1 MSIDALLQWF
11 IDTFTTENISKWFVD
26 NFSFTT
32 EQVRQWFIYDPN
44 HPLLF
49 NSSLFLGLFLVFYL
63 VYIITKKHAH
73 FRTVYVTLFSLF
85 FYYKAGGNFFVLLII
100 SSLLNYFFAGQIYR
114 RQNASLRKFFLAV
127 SMVADLGILAYFKY
141 TNFLI
146 DSLNTLLQSNFAL
159 QDIILPI
166 GISFYTFQTM
176 SYTIDVYRREIEPAK
191 SFLDFTFF
199 VCFFPQ
205 LVAGPIVRAKDF
217 IPQIYKKISLT
228 KEETSFALFLIIGGL
243 IKKAVISDYISLNF
257 VDRVFDAPNSYTA
270 FENLMAVYG
279 YSLQIYCDFSGYS
292 DMAIG
297 LALLMGFTLPIN
309 FRTPYQSKNITEFW
323 RRWHI
328 SLSTWLKDY
337 LYFSVGGNRKGT
349 FWGYFFPTVFFA
361 FTLLWAFHMQE
372 KTMLPLY
379 ITLGAIVVFVLAI
392 LISKN
397 RQKSVRSHFNQMTTM
412 LLGGLWHG
420 ANLRFIIWGALHG
433 LALAVHKTFTEFF
446 PNKNSEKRT
455 FFKGIANIIFVVIT
469 FHFVAF
475 CWIFFRAKDFDIA
488 LSVIYNIQSI
498 TYDLHQ
504 FQVIAKG
511 YQNVF
516 LLMAIG
522 FVWHFF
528 PTSLNEWLKK
538 VFGAMPIL
546 FKAIILALTFWVVY
560 ATASSG
566 AQPFIYFQF

>member
-1 MSIDALLQWF
+1 MNTAALAQWF
-11 IDTFTTENISKWFVD
+11 TD

-32 EQVRQWFIYDPN
+32 EQVKQWFTYNPN

-63 VYIITKKHAH
+63 VYIITKKHVH

-85 FYYKAGGNFFVLLII
+85 FYYKAGGNYFVLLIL
-100 SSLLNYFFAGQIYR
+100 SSVLDYFFAGQIYKA
-114 RQNASLRKFFLAV
+114 QKPAARKFFLAV
-127 SMVADLGILAYFKY
+127 SMITNLGILFYFKY

-146 DSLNTLLQSNFAL
+146 DSFNAIFQSNFAL
-159 QDIILPI
+159 MDIILPV

-191 SFLDFTFF
+191 SFLDFAFF

-217 IPQIYKKISLT
+217 IPQIYKKLTLT
-228 KEETSFALFLIIGGL
+228 KEETSLALFLIIGGL
-243 IKKAVISDYISLNF
+243 LKKAVISDYISLNF
-257 VDRVFDAPNSYTA
+257 VDRVFEAPNSYTP

-337 LYFSVGGNRKGT
+337 LYFSVGGNRRGT
-349 FWGYFFPTVFFA
+349 FWGYFFPTLFFGA
-361 FTLLWAFHMQE
+361 TLFWAVKMYN
-372 KTMLPLY
+372 TTPIPLY
-379 ITLGAIVVFVLAI
+379 IVAGAIIVFVLAI
-392 LISKN
+392 VVAKD
-397 RQKSVRSHFNQMTTM
+397 RKKSVRSHFNQMTTM

-433 LALAVHKTFTEFF
+433 LALAVHKTFMDFF
-446 PNKNSEKRT
+446 PAKKEDEKKG
-455 FFKGIANIIFVVIT
+455 FFSSTANVIFVIIT

-488 LSVIYNIQSI
+488 LTVMNNIAE
-498 TYDLHQ
+498 LQ
-504 FQVIAKG
+504 FDWHKWQTIIEG
-511 YQNVF
+511 YRNVF

-528 PTSLNEWLKK
+528 PQNMNDQLKNF
-538 VFGAMPIL
+538 FGSMPIL
-546 FKAIILALTFWVVY
+546 FKAVIVALTFWVVY

>member
-1 MSIDALLQWF
+1 MNITNLQNWF
-11 IDTFTTENISKWFVD
+11 FEHLNFTS
-26 NFSFTT
+26 
-32 EQVRQWFIYDPN
+32 EQVKSWFIYDPN
-44 HPLLF
+44 NPLLF
-49 NSSLFLGLFLVFYL
+49 NSGLFLGMFLIFYL
-63 VYIITKKHAH
+63 VYIITKKHSH
-73 FRTVYVTLFSLF
+73 FRTTYVILFSLF
-85 FYYKAGGNFFVLLII
+85 FYYKAGGNYFILLLI
-100 SSLLNYFFAGQIYR
+100 SSVLDYFFAGQIYKSENN
-114 RQNASLRKFFLAV
+114 QKRKLFLII
-127 SMVADLGILAYFKY
+127 SMVVNLGLLGYFKY

-146 DSLNTLLQSNFAL
+146 DSFNNLFEGSLAF

-217 IPQIYKKISLT
+217 IPQIYRKIELT
-228 KEETSFALFLIIGGL
+228 KQETSLALFLIIGGL
-243 IKKAVISDYISLNF
+243 LKKAVISDYISLNF
-257 VDRVFDAPNSYTA
+257 VDRVFESPNNYTS

-297 LALLMGFTLPIN
+297 LALLMGFTLPTN
-309 FRTPYQSKNITEFW
+309 FRTPYQSQNITEFW

-337 LYFSVGGNRKGT
+337 LYISVGGNRKGT
-349 FWGYFFPTVFFA
+349 FWGYFFPILFFA
-361 FTLLWAFHMQE
+361 STLIWGFSQLEHS
-372 KTMLPLY
+372 KIPLV
-379 ITLGAIVVFVLAI
+379 IAGGSFLVFLLTL

-397 RQKSVRSHFNQMTTM
+397 KKKTMYSNFNQMTTM

-420 ANLRFIIWGALHG
+420 ASLRFIVWGALHG
-433 LALAVHKTFTEFF
+433 LALAIHKTFAEFF
-446 PNKNSEKRT
+446 PNKNSNDKKGFSWFSKILFT
-455 FFKGIANIIFVVIT
+455 FVT

-475 CWIFFRAKDFDIA
+475 CWIFFRSKDFGIA
-488 LSVIYNIQSI
+488 MDVINNIGNLSFEWQQW
-498 TYDLHQ
+498 L
-504 FQVIAKG
+504 VIAEG
-511 YQNVF
+511 YRNVF
-516 LLMAIG
+516 LLLLIG

-528 PTSLNEWLKK
+528 PQSLNERLKNFFGK
-538 VFGAMPIL
+538 LPLLIKALVVAFVFWI
-546 FKAIILALTFWVVY
+546 VY

>member
-1 MSIDALLQWF
+1 MNTAALAQWF
-11 IDTFTTENISKWFVD
+11 TD

-32 EQVRQWFIYDPN
+32 EQVKQWFTYNPN

-63 VYIITKKHAH
+63 VYIITKKHVH

-85 FYYKAGGNFFVLLII
+85 FYYKAGGNYFVLLIL
-100 SSLLNYFFAGQIYR
+100 SSVLDYFFAGQIYKA
-114 RQNASLRKFFLAV
+114 QKPAARKFFLAV
-127 SMVADLGILAYFKY
+127 SMITNLGILFYFKY

-146 DSLNTLLQSNFAL
+146 DSFNAIFQSNFAL
-159 QDIILPI
+159 MDIILPV

-191 SFLDFTFF
+191 SFLDFAFF

-217 IPQIYKKISLT
+217 IPQIYKKLTLT
-228 KEETSFALFLIIGGL
+228 KEETSLALFLIIGGL
-243 IKKAVISDYISLNF
+243 LKKAVISDYISLNF
-257 VDRVFDAPNSYTA
+257 VDRVFEAPNSYTP

-337 LYFSVGGNRKGT
+337 LYFSVGGNRRGT
-349 FWGYFFPTVFFA
+349 FWGYFFPTLFFGA
-361 FTLLWAFHMQE
+361 TLFWAVKMYD
-372 KTMLPLY
+372 TTPIPLY
-379 ITLGAIVVFVLAI
+379 IVAGAIIVFVLAI
-392 LISKN
+392 VVAKDTK
-397 RQKSVRSHFNQMTTM
+397 KSVRSHFNQMTTM

-433 LALAVHKTFTEFF
+433 LALAVHKTFMDFF
-446 PNKNSEKRT
+446 PAKKEDEKKG
-455 FFKGIANIIFVVIT
+455 FFSSTANVIFVIIT

-488 LSVIYNIQSI
+488 LTVMNNIAE
-498 TYDLHQ
+498 LQ
-504 FQVIAKG
+504 FDWHKWQTIIEG
-511 YQNVF
+511 YRNVF

-528 PTSLNEWLKK
+528 PQNMNDQLKNF
-538 VFGAMPIL
+538 FGSMPIL
-546 FKAIILALTFWVVY
+546 FKAVIVALTFWVVY

>member
-1 MSIDALLQWF
+1 MNTAALAQWF
-11 IDTFTTENISKWFVD
+11 TD

-32 EQVRQWFIYDPN
+32 EQVKQWFTYNPN

-63 VYIITKKHAH
+63 VYIFTKKHVH

-85 FYYKAGGNFFVLLII
+85 FYYKAGGNYFVLLIL
-100 SSLLNYFFAGQIYR
+100 SSVLDYFFAGQIYKA
-114 RQNASLRKFFLAV
+114 QKPAARKFFLAV
-127 SMVADLGILAYFKY
+127 SMITNLGILFYFKY

-146 DSLNTLLQSNFAL
+146 DSFNAIFQSNFAL
-159 QDIILPI
+159 MDIILPV

-191 SFLDFTFF
+191 SFLDFAFF

-217 IPQIYKKISLT
+217 IPQIYKKLTLT
-228 KEETSFALFLIIGGL
+228 KEETSLALFLIIGGL
-243 IKKAVISDYISLNF
+243 LKKAVISDYISLNF
-257 VDRVFDAPNSYTA
+257 VDRVFEAPNSYTS

-337 LYFSVGGNRKGT
+337 LYFSVGGNRRGT
-349 FWGYFFPTVFFA
+349 FWGYFFPTLFFGA
-361 FTLLWAFHMQE
+361 TLFWAVKMYN
-372 KTMLPLY
+372 TTPIPLY
-379 ITLGAIVVFVLAI
+379 IVAGAIIVFVLAI
-392 LISKN
+392 LVAKD
-397 RQKSVRSHFNQMTTM
+397 RKKSVRSHFNQMTTM

-433 LALAVHKTFTEFF
+433 LALAVHKTFMDFF
-446 PNKNSEKRT
+446 PAKKEDEKKG
-455 FFKGIANIIFVVIT
+455 FFSSTANVIFVIIT

-488 LSVIYNIQSI
+488 LTVMNNIAE
-498 TYDLHQ
+498 LQ
-504 FQVIAKG
+504 FDWHKWQTIIEG
-511 YQNVF
+511 YRNVF

-528 PTSLNEWLKK
+528 PQNMNDQLKNF
-538 VFGAMPIL
+538 FGSMPIL
-546 FKAIILALTFWVVY
+546 FKAVIVALTFWVVY

>member
-1 MSIDALLQWF
+1 MSATDLQNWLSEN
-11 IDTFTTENISKWFVD
+11 ITFTS
-26 NFSFTT
+26 
-32 EQVRQWFIYDPN
+32 EQVKGWFTYDSSN
-44 HPLLF
+44 PLLF
-49 NSSLFLGLFLVFYL
+49 SSGLFLGMFLVFYL
-63 VYIITKKHAH
+63 VYILTKKHAH

-85 FYYKAGGNFFVLLII
+85 FYYKAGGHFFVLLII
-100 SSLLNYFFAGQIYR
+100 SSIIDYYFAGKIHKS
-114 RQNASLRKFFLAV
+114 QNPKTRKLFLAA
-127 SMVADLGILAYFKY
+127 SMATNLGFLGYFKY

-146 DSLNTLLQSNFAL
+146 DSFNTLFQGSLAL
-159 QDIILPI
+159 QDIVLPI

-217 IPQIYKKISLT
+217 IPQIYKKIELN
-228 KEETSFALFLIIGGL
+228 KQETSLALFLIIGGL
-243 IKKAVISDYISLNF
+243 LKKAVISDYISLNF
-257 VDRVFDAPNSYTA
+257 VDRVFDAPNNYTA

-297 LALLMGFTLPIN
+297 LALLMGFHLPTN
-309 FRTPYQSKNITEFW
+309 FRTPYQSQNITEFW

-337 LYFSVGGNRKGT
+337 LYISVGGNRKGS
-349 FWGYFFPTVFFA
+349 FWGYFFPTIFFA
-361 FTLLWAFHMQE
+361 SILLWGYWQIETTKIPIIIAGSSVF
-372 KTMLPLY
+372 
-379 ITLGAIVVFVLAI
+379 VFVLSL
-392 LISKN
+392 LIGKN
-397 RQKSVRSHFNQMTTM
+397 RKKTLHSNFNQMTTM

-420 ANLRFIIWGALHG
+420 ANLRFIVWGALHG
-433 LALAVHKTFTEFF
+433 MALAVHKTFLEFF
-446 PNKNSEKRT
+446 PDKKNHTATPVLKP
-455 FFKGIANIIFVVIT
+455 FFVLIT

-488 LSVIYNIQSI
+488 LDMIHNIKNI
-498 TYDLHQ
+498 TFDWHQ
-504 FQVIAKG
+504 WTVIAQG

-516 LLMAIG
+516 LLMLIG

-528 PTSLNEWLKK
+528 PIKLNNQLKIFFEKSPLLVKSL
-538 VFGAMPIL
+538 
-546 FKAIILALTFWVVY
+546 IIALVFWVVF

>member
-1 MSIDALLQWF
+1 LNTAALAQWF
-11 IDTFTTENISKWFVD
+11 TD

-32 EQVRQWFIYDPN
+32 EQVKQWFTYNPN

-63 VYIITKKHAH
+63 VYIITKKHVH

-85 FYYKAGGNFFVLLII
+85 FYYKAGGNYFVLLIL
-100 SSLLNYFFAGQIYR
+100 SSVLDYFFAGQIYKA
-114 RQNASLRKFFLAV
+114 QKPAARKFFLAV
-127 SMVADLGILAYFKY
+127 SMITNLGILFYFKY

-146 DSLNTLLQSNFAL
+146 DSFNAIFQSNFAL
-159 QDIILPI
+159 MDIILPV

-191 SFLDFTFF
+191 SFLDFAFF

-217 IPQIYKKISLT
+217 IPQIYKKLTLT
-228 KEETSFALFLIIGGL
+228 KEETSLALFLIIGGL
-243 IKKAVISDYISLNF
+243 LKKAVISDYISLNF
-257 VDRVFDAPNSYTA
+257 VDRVFEAPNSYTP

-337 LYFSVGGNRKGT
+337 LYFSVGGNRRGT
-349 FWGYFFPTVFFA
+349 FWGYFFPTLFFGA
-361 FTLLWAFHMQE
+361 TLFWAVKMYD
-372 KTMLPLY
+372 TTPIPLY
-379 ITLGAIVVFVLAI
+379 IVAGAIIVFVLAI
-392 LISKN
+392 VVAKD
-397 RQKSVRSHFNQMTTM
+397 RKKSVRSHFNQMTTM

-433 LALAVHKTFTEFF
+433 LALAVHKTFMDFF
-446 PNKNSEKRT
+446 PAKKEDEKKG
-455 FFKGIANIIFVVIT
+455 FFSSTANVIFVIIT

-488 LSVIYNIQSI
+488 LTVMNNIAE
-498 TYDLHQ
+498 LQ
-504 FQVIAKG
+504 FDWHKWQTIIEG
-511 YQNVF
+511 YRNVF

-528 PTSLNEWLKK
+528 PQNMNDQLKNF
-538 VFGAMPIL
+538 FGSMPIL
-546 FKAIILALTFWVVY
+546 FKAVIVALTFWVVY

>member
-1 MSIDALLQWF
+1 MNTAALAQWF
-11 IDTFTTENISKWFVD
+11 TD

-32 EQVRQWFIYDPN
+32 EQVKQWFTYTPN

-63 VYIITKKHAH
+63 VYIITKKHVH

-85 FYYKAGGNFFVLLII
+85 FYYKAGGNYFVLLIL
-100 SSLLNYFFAGQIYR
+100 SSVLDYFFAGQIYKA
-114 RQNASLRKFFLAV
+114 QKPAARKFFLAV
-127 SMVADLGILAYFKY
+127 SMITNLGILFYFKY

-146 DSLNTLLQSNFAL
+146 DSFNAIFQSNFAL
-159 QDIILPI
+159 MDIILPV

-191 SFLDFTFF
+191 SFLDFAFF

-217 IPQIYKKISLT
+217 IPQIYKKLTLT
-228 KEETSFALFLIIGGL
+228 KEETSLALFLIIGGL
-243 IKKAVISDYISLNF
+243 LKKAVISDYISLNF
-257 VDRVFDAPNSYTA
+257 VDRVFEAPNSYTP

-337 LYFSVGGNRKGT
+337 LYFSVGGNRRGT
-349 FWGYFFPTVFFA
+349 FWGYFFPTLFFGA
-361 FTLLWAFHMQE
+361 TLFWAVKMYD
-372 KTMLPLY
+372 TTPIPLY
-379 ITLGAIVVFVLAI
+379 IVAGAIIVFVLAI
-392 LISKN
+392 VVAKD
-397 RQKSVRSHFNQMTTM
+397 RKKSVRSHFNQMTTM

-433 LALAVHKTFTEFF
+433 LALAVHKTFMDFF
-446 PNKNSEKRT
+446 PVKKEDEKKG
-455 FFKGIANIIFVVIT
+455 FFSSTVNIIFVIIT

-488 LSVIYNIQSI
+488 LTVMNNIAE
-498 TYDLHQ
+498 LQ
-504 FQVIAKG
+504 FDWHKWQTIIEG
-511 YQNVF
+511 YRNVF

-528 PTSLNEWLKK
+528 PQNMNDQLKNF
-538 VFGAMPIL
+538 FGSMPIL
-546 FKAIILALTFWVVY
+546 FKAVIVALTFWVVY

>member
-1 MSIDALLQWF
+1 MNTNTLQNWF
-11 IDTFTTENISKWFVD
+11 SENFNFTSEQIKSWF
-26 NFSFTT
+26 T
-32 EQVRQWFIYDPN
+32 YDPN

-49 NSSLFLGLFLVFYL
+49 NSGLFLGMFLIFYL

-85 FYYKAGGNFFVLLII
+85 FYYKAGGNYFILLVI
-100 SSLLNYFFAGQIYR
+100 SSMMDYYFAGEIHKS
-114 RQNASLRKFFLAV
+114 NNPKTRKFFLVV
-127 SMVADLGILAYFKY
+127 SMVTNLGILGYFKY

-146 DSLNTLLQSNFAL
+146 DSFNNLFQGSLAL

-205 LVAGPIVRAKDF
+205 LVAGPIVRAKEF
-217 IPQIYKKISLT
+217 IPQIYKKIELT
-228 KEETSFALFLIIGGL
+228 KHETSLALFLIIGWL
-243 IKKAVISDYISLNF
+243 LKKAVISDYISLNF

-297 LALLMGFTLPIN
+297 LALLMGFTLPTN
-309 FRTPYQSKNITEFW
+309 FRTPYQSQNITEFW

-337 LYFSVGGNRKGT
+337 LYISVGGNRKGT
-349 FWGYFFPTVFFA
+349 FWGYFFPIVFFVSILA
-361 FTLLWAFHMQE
+361 WGFSHSENTKIPLIVACSAVFVFTLTLLFAKNKK
-372 KTMLPLY
+372 KTVY
-379 ITLGAIVVFVLAI
+379 
-392 LISKN
+392 SN
-397 RQKSVRSHFNQMTTM
+397 FNQMTTM

-420 ANLRFIIWGALHG
+420 ANLRFIVWGALHG
-433 LALAVHKTFTEFF
+433 MALAIHKTFVELF
-446 PNKNSEKRT
+446 PDKNPEKKS
-455 FFKGIANIIFVVIT
+455 FSKWILKVLFVIIT

-475 CWIFFRAKDFDIA
+475 CWIFFRAKDFGIA
-488 LSVIYNIQSI
+488 MDMIHNIQNL
-498 TYDLHQ
+498 TFDWHQ
-504 FQVIAKG
+504 WTIIAQG
-511 YQNVF
+511 YKNVF
-516 LLMAIG
+516 VLLLIG

-528 PTSLNEWLKK
+528 PARLNNQMQIFFEKMPLLLKALIVAF
-538 VFGAMPIL
+538 VFWIV
-546 FKAIILALTFWVVY
+546 F

>member
-1 MSIDALLQWF
+1 MNTSALAQWF
-11 IDTFTTENISKWFVD
+11 IN

-32 EQVRQWFIYDPN
+32 EQIKQWFTFDAQ
-44 HPLLF
+44 HPMLF
-49 NSSLFLGLFLVFYL
+49 NSSLFLGLFLVFYC
-63 VYIITKKHAH
+63 VYIITKKYAY

-85 FYYKAGGNFFVLLII
+85 FYYKAGGNYFVLLIL
-100 SSLLNYFFAGQIYR
+100 SSLMDYYFAGRIHRSQHP
-114 RQNASLRKFFLAV
+114 ATRKLFLAI
-127 SMVADLGILAYFKY
+127 SMVTNLGILGYFKY

-146 DSLNTLLQSNFAL
+146 DSFNSVLHSNFAL
-159 QDIILPI
+159 QDIFLPV

-191 SFLDFTFF
+191 SFLDFAFF

-217 IPQIYKKISLT
+217 IPQIYQKIQLT
-228 KEETSFALFLIIGGL
+228 KEETSLALFLIIGGL
-243 IKKAVISDYISLNF
+243 LKKAVISDYISLNF

-270 FENLMAVYG
+270 IENLMAVYG
-279 YSLQIYCDFSGYS
+279 YTLQIYCDFSGYS

-297 LALLMGFTLPIN
+297 LALLMGFTLPVN

-337 LYFSVGGNRKGT
+337 LYFSVGGNRRGT
-349 FWGYFFPTVFFA
+349 FWGYFFPTLFFGA
-361 FTLLWAFHMQE
+361 TLAWAINIRTH
-372 KTMLPLY
+372 TMLPLY
-379 ITLGAIVVFVLAI
+379 ITCGAIGLFVLAI
-392 LISKN
+392 LVSKD
-397 RQKSVRSHFNQMTTM
+397 RKKSVRSHFNQMTTM

-433 LALAVHKTFTEFF
+433 LALAIHKTFAEYFSTATDGKRSVMSRITSPFF
-446 PNKNSEKRT
+446 LL
-455 FFKGIANIIFVVIT
+455 IT

-475 CWIFFRAKDFDIA
+475 CWIFFRSRDFDIA
-488 LSVIYNIQSI
+488 LTIIHNIG
-498 TYDLHQ
+498 DLSFNWQQWHT
-504 FQVIAKG
+504 IIIG
-511 YQNVF
+511 YKNVF

-522 FVWHFF
+522 YVWHLFPQNMNEQLKIFF
-528 PTSLNEWLKK
+528 GS
-538 VFGAMPIL
+538 MPIL
-546 FKAIILALTFWVVY
+546 FKAVIIALTFWVVY

>member
-1 MSIDALLQWF
+1 MNTAAIA
-11 IDTFTTENISKWFVD
+11 TEWWEYLNGLTYQQITD
-26 NFSFTT
+26 
-32 EQVRQWFIYDPN
+32 WFIYHKN
-44 HPLLF
+44 NPLLF
-49 NSSLFLGLFLVFYL
+49 SSGLFLGLFLVFYA
-63 VYIITKKHAH
+63 VYIVTRKHSH

-85 FYYKAGGNFFVLLII
+85 FYYKAGGNYFVLLIL
-100 SSLLNYFFAGQIYR
+100 SSLMDYYFAGEIHKSENPAR
-114 RQNASLRKFFLAV
+114 RKLFLAI
-127 SMVADLGILAYFKY
+127 SMVTNLGLLGYFKY

-146 DSLNTLLQSNFAL
+146 DSFNAILSSNFAL
-159 QDIILPI
+159 QDIFLPV

-176 SYTIDVYRREIEPAK
+176 SYTIDVYRREITPAK

-228 KEETSFALFLIIGGL
+228 KEETSLALFLIIGGL
-243 IKKAVISDYISLNF
+243 LKKAVISDYISLNF
-257 VDRVFDAPNSYTA
+257 VDRVFEAPNNYSA
-270 FENLMAVYG
+270 IENLLAVYG
-279 YSLQIYCDFSGYS
+279 YTLQIYCDFSGYS

-297 LALLMGFTLPIN
+297 LALLMGFTLPTN
-309 FRTPYQSKNITEFW
+309 FRTPYQSQNITEFW

-349 FWGYFFPTVFFA
+349 FWGYFFPTIFFIA
-361 FTLLWAFHMQE
+361 SFIWAFRMLP
-372 KTMLPLY
+372 TNNLPLY
-379 ITLGAIVVFVLAI
+379 IVTGAFLLFVIAIIVA
-392 LISKN
+392 KD
-397 RQKSVRSHFNQMTTM
+397 RKKAVRSHFNQMTTM

-433 LALAVHKTFTEFF
+433 LALAVHKTFTEYFGKKDDKKTTLWQRCNSVFF
-446 PNKNSEKRT
+446 
-455 FFKGIANIIFVVIT
+455 ILLT

-488 LSVIYNIQSI
+488 LTIMNNISELSWDFEKWKAI
-498 TYDLHQ
+498 VL
-504 FQVIAKG
+504 G
-511 YQNVF
+511 YENVC

-522 FVWHFF
+522 YIWHFF
-528 PTSLNEWLKK
+528 PANMNEQLKNL
-538 VFGAMPIL
+538 FNSMPIT
-546 FKAIILALTFWVVY
+546 FKAVIIALVFWVVY
-560 ATASSG
+560 ATASSD

>member
-1 MSIDALLQWF
+1 MNTAALAQWF
-11 IDTFTTENISKWFVD
+11 TD

-32 EQVRQWFIYDPN
+32 EQVKQWFTYNPN

-63 VYIITKKHAH
+63 VYIITKKHVH

-85 FYYKAGGNFFVLLII
+85 FYYKAGGNYFVLLIL
-100 SSLLNYFFAGQIYR
+100 SSVLDYFFAGQIYKA
-114 RQNASLRKFFLAV
+114 QKPAARKFFLAV
-127 SMVADLGILAYFKY
+127 SMITNLGILFYFKY

-146 DSLNTLLQSNFAL
+146 DSFNAIFQSNFAL
-159 QDIILPI
+159 MDIILPV

-191 SFLDFTFF
+191 SFLDFAFF

-217 IPQIYKKISLT
+217 IPQIYKKLTLT
-228 KEETSFALFLIIGGL
+228 KEETSLALFLIIGGL
-243 IKKAVISDYISLNF
+243 LKKAVISDYISLNF
-257 VDRVFDAPNSYTA
+257 VDRVFEAPNSYTP

-337 LYFSVGGNRKGT
+337 LYFSVGGNRRGT
-349 FWGYFFPTVFFA
+349 FWGYFFPTLFFGA
-361 FTLLWAFHMQE
+361 TLFWAVKMYN
-372 KTMLPLY
+372 TTPIPLY
-379 ITLGAIVVFVLAI
+379 IVAGAIIVFVLAI
-392 LISKN
+392 VVAKD
-397 RQKSVRSHFNQMTTM
+397 RKKSVRSHFNQMTTM

-433 LALAVHKTFTEFF
+433 LALAVHKTFMDFF
-446 PNKNSEKRT
+446 PAKKEDEKKG
-455 FFKGIANIIFVVIT
+455 FFSSTVNIIFVIIT

-488 LSVIYNIQSI
+488 LTVMNNIAE
-498 TYDLHQ
+498 LQ
-504 FQVIAKG
+504 FDWHKWQTIIEG
-511 YQNVF
+511 YRNVF

-528 PTSLNEWLKK
+528 PQNMNDQLKNF
-538 VFGAMPIL
+538 FGSMPIL
-546 FKAIILALTFWVVY
+546 FKAVIVALTFWVVY

>member
-1 MSIDALLQWF
+1 MNTAAIA
-11 IDTFTTENISKWFVD
+11 TEWWEYFNGLTYQQITD
-26 NFSFTT
+26 
-32 EQVRQWFIYDPN
+32 WFIYHKN
-44 HPLLF
+44 NPLLF
-49 NSSLFLGLFLVFYL
+49 SSGLFLGLFLVFYA
-63 VYIITKKHAH
+63 VYIVTRKHSH

-85 FYYKAGGNFFVLLII
+85 FYYKAGGNYFVLLIL
-100 SSLLNYFFAGQIYR
+100 SSLMDYYFAGEIHKSENPAR
-114 RQNASLRKFFLAV
+114 RKLFLAI
-127 SMVADLGILAYFKY
+127 SMVTNLGLLGYFKY

-146 DSLNTLLQSNFAL
+146 DSFNAILSSNFAL
-159 QDIILPI
+159 QDIFLPV

-176 SYTIDVYRREIEPAK
+176 SYTIDVYRREITPAK

-228 KEETSFALFLIIGGL
+228 KEETSLALFLIIGGL
-243 IKKAVISDYISLNF
+243 LKKAVISDYISLNF
-257 VDRVFDAPNSYTA
+257 VDRVFEAPNNYSA
-270 FENLMAVYG
+270 IENLLAVYG
-279 YSLQIYCDFSGYS
+279 YTLQIYCDFSGYS

-297 LALLMGFTLPIN
+297 LALLMGFTLPTN
-309 FRTPYQSKNITEFW
+309 FRTPYQSQNITEFW

-349 FWGYFFPTVFFA
+349 FWGYFFPTIFFIA
-361 FTLLWAFHMQE
+361 SFIWAFRMLP
-372 KTMLPLY
+372 TNNLPLY
-379 ITLGAIVVFVLAI
+379 IVTGAFLLFAIAIIVA
-392 LISKN
+392 KD
-397 RQKSVRSHFNQMTTM
+397 RKKAVRSHFNQMTTM

-433 LALAVHKTFTEFF
+433 LALAIHKTFTEYFGKKDDKKTTLWQRCSSVFF
-446 PNKNSEKRT
+446 
-455 FFKGIANIIFVVIT
+455 ILLT

-488 LSVIYNIQSI
+488 LTIMNNISELSWDFEKWKAI
-498 TYDLHQ
+498 VL
-504 FQVIAKG
+504 G
-511 YQNVF
+511 YENVC

-522 FVWHFF
+522 YIWHFF
-528 PTSLNEWLKK
+528 PANMNEQLKNL
-538 VFGAMPIL
+538 FNSMPIT
-546 FKAIILALTFWVVY
+546 FKAVIIALVFWVVY
-560 ATASSG
+560 ATASSD

>member
-1 MSIDALLQWF
+1 MNTAALAQWF
-11 IDTFTTENISKWFVD
+11 TD

-32 EQVRQWFIYDPN
+32 EQVKQWFTYNPN

-63 VYIITKKHAH
+63 VYIITKKHVH

-85 FYYKAGGNFFVLLII
+85 FYYKAGGNYFVLLIL
-100 SSLLNYFFAGQIYR
+100 SSVLDYFFAGQIYKA
-114 RQNASLRKFFLAV
+114 QKPAARKFFLAV
-127 SMVADLGILAYFKY
+127 SMITNLGILFYFKY

-146 DSLNTLLQSNFAL
+146 DSFNAIFQSNFAL
-159 QDIILPI
+159 MDIILPV

-191 SFLDFTFF
+191 SFLDFAFF

-217 IPQIYKKISLT
+217 IPQIYKKLTLT
-228 KEETSFALFLIIGGL
+228 KEETSLALFLIIGGL
-243 IKKAVISDYISLNF
+243 LKKAVISDYISLNF
-257 VDRVFDAPNSYTA
+257 VDRVFEAPNSYTP

-337 LYFSVGGNRKGT
+337 LYFSVGGNRRGT
-349 FWGYFFPTVFFA
+349 FWGYFFPTLFFGA
-361 FTLLWAFHMQE
+361 TLFWAVKMYN
-372 KTMLPLY
+372 TTPIPLY
-379 ITLGAIVVFVLAI
+379 IVAGTIIVFVLAI
-392 LISKN
+392 LVAKD
-397 RQKSVRSHFNQMTTM
+397 RKKSVRSHFNQMTTM

-433 LALAVHKTFTEFF
+433 LALAVHKTFMDFF
-446 PNKNSEKRT
+446 PAKKEDEKKG
-455 FFKGIANIIFVVIT
+455 FFSSTANVIFVIIT

-488 LSVIYNIQSI
+488 LTVMNNIA
-498 TYDLHQ
+498 DLQ
-504 FQVIAKG
+504 FDWHKWQTIIEG
-511 YQNVF
+511 YRNVF

-528 PTSLNEWLKK
+528 PQNMNDQLKNF
-538 VFGAMPIL
+538 FGSMPIL
-546 FKAIILALTFWVVY
+546 FKAVIVALTFWVVY